1 MFKGNPI
8 SSFDYLG
15 QGATLLP
22 RPGLRRFIV
31 VPLLIYIILS
41 VIVTYALIHVYSDL
55 LDTLIQWLP
64 SWLAYIAWLLWLAV
78 TLLLLLVY
86 GYTFNII
93 TNLIAAP
100 FYGVLAERVEME
112 LTGVSPQ

>member
-15 QGATLLP
+15 QGARLLM

-31 VPLLIYIILS
+31 VPLLINIILF
-41 VIVTYALIHVYSDL
+41 VIATYALIHVYSDL
-55 LDTLIQWLP
+55 LNTLMQWLP
-64 SWLAYIAWLLWLAV
+64 SWLAFITWLLWLAFA
-78 TLLLLLVY
+78 LLLLLVY

-100 FYGVLAERVEME
+100 FYVVLADRSETE
-112 LTGVSPQ
+112 LTSE